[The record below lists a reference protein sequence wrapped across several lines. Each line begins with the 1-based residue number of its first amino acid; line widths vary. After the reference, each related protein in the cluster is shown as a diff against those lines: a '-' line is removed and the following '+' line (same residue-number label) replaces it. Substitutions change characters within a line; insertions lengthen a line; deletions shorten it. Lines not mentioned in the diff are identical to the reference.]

1 MLSMDLKRFEDYK
14 QEVILAYQKQK
25 NERDLSPNVER
36 STPGKLRSE
45 CIDVFLERYDPKDNP
60 TFRALLK
67 TRGDAPDYL
76 RSLESCDSEIF
87 KTLDNFLKGK
97 TSNTSE
103 LNIELLAF
111 LIDFKPRPHRAVD
124 MVKLV
129 QAEKG
134 LLKSQNEGLTIE
146 KEHTKVDETVP
157 VQQDNEDESSD
168 DEQSAEA
175 LEITTI
181 GSGPEN
187 TTSEPNFGFGI
198 DAKFKKS
205 LLAFF
210 ATLIVICVSY
220 LIYNHTNH
228 QCMYWK
234 GDHYESIDCFEKIE
248 GVTPIAYD
256 EYTLEH
262 QRKITNLGTIT
273 KADIAKVHYSKEN
286 GDVVFYTIGGD
297 NPEDHRKRL
306 LPMSENMYIK
316 YVLKRKN

>member
-25 NERDLSPNVER
+25 DEGVLPPNLQR
-36 STPGKLRSE
+36 STPGKLKSE
-45 CIDVFLERYDPKDNP
+45 CIDVFGKRYSTKDNP
-60 TFRALLK
+60 MFNSLLK
-67 TRGDAPDYL
+67 IRGDAHDYL
-76 RSLESCDSEIF
+76 RLLEKCEPGLF
-87 KTLDNFLKGK
+87 KTLDKFLKEQ
-97 TSNTSE
+97 TTNTSDT
-103 LNIELLAF
+103 NIELLAF
-111 LIDFKPRPHRAVD
+111 LIDFKPRPHRTVD

-129 QAEKG
+129 QAENELLDLPEKG
-134 LLKSQNEGLTIE
+134 PTIEEELTTFDEPVLDQKDNEGEIIGDE
-146 KEHTKVDETVP
+146 K
-157 VQQDNEDESSD
+157 
-168 DEQSAEA
+168 SAGA
-175 LEITTI
+175 PTITTT
-181 GSGPEN
+181 GG
-187 TTSEPNFGFGI
+187 TTSEPDFWLGI

-262 QRKITNLGTIT
+262 QRKITDLGTIT
-273 KADIAKVHYSKEN
+273 KADIGKVHYSKEN
-286 GDVVFYTIGGD
+286 GNVVFYTTGGD

-306 LPMSENMYIK
+306 LPMTEYMYIK
-316 YVLKRKN
+316 YVLNRKP

>member
-1 MLSMDLKRFEDYK
+1 MLSMDLIRFEDYK

-25 NERDLSPNVER
+25 NAGDLPNNLEC
-36 STPGKLRSE
+36 STPGKLKSE
-45 CIDVFLERYDPKDNP
+45 CIIVFGKRYSTKDNP
-60 TFRALLK
+60 MFNSLLK
-67 TRGDAPDYL
+67 IREDAHDYL
-76 RSLESCDSEIF
+76 RLLEKCESGLF
-87 KTLDNFLKGK
+87 KTLDNFLKEQ
-97 TSNTSE
+97 TTNTSDA
-103 LNIELLAF
+103 NIELLAF

-134 LLKSQNEGLTIE
+134 LLESHNEGLTIE
-146 KEHTKVDETVP
+146 KEHTIVDETVS
-157 VQQDNEDESSD
+157 VQQDNQVESSD

-181 GSGPEN
+181 GSCPEN

-198 DAKFKKS
+198 PAKFKKT
-205 LLAFF
+205 LVAFF
-210 ATLIVICVSY
+210 ATLIIISTSY
-220 LIYNHTNH
+220 VIYNNTDH

-234 GDHYESIDCFEKIE
+234 SDHYESIDCFEKIE
-248 GVTPIAYD
+248 GVTPIAYG

-273 KADIAKVHYSKEN
+273 KADIGKVHYSKEN
-286 GDVVFYTIGGD
+286 GNVVFYTTSGD

-306 LPMSENMYIK
+306 LPMTEYMYIK
-316 YVLKRKN
+316 YILNRKN